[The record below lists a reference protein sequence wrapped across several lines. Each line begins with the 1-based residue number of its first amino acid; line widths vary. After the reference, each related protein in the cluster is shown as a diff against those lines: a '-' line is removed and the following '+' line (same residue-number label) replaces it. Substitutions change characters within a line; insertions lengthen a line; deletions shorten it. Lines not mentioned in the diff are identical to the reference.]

1 MARQGGESAP
11 RDAPTHREGRF
22 QGAGDLQLY
31 YQSWHPEGAARATLV
46 IVHGIGEHSG
56 RYMNVVHYLVP
67 RGYAVYGFDHRGHGR
82 SPGQRGHIN
91 DWSEYREDVDA
102 FLRMV
107 RSREGERPLFVFG
120 HSLGALIV
128 LEFVLRRPDGL
139 RGVIIS
145 GAPIEPVGVAK
156 PYLVALARLLSRL
169 WPRFSLSTRLDTP
182 AISRDPAVVHAYRTD
197 PLVHRT
203 ATARWGTECLAAIA
217 WVKAHAA
224 ELHVPILLLHGGA
237 DRLNSPDGTARFFA
251 QITHPD
257 KTMHIYPGAFHEPHN
272 DVHREEVLRD
282 IAQWLQA
289 RVPPHP
295 PAA

>member
-1 MARQGGESAP
+1 MANWADVSAP
-11 RDAPTHREGRF
+11 RTALTHREGRF
-22 QGAGDLQLY
+22 LGAGHLELY
-31 YQSWHPEGAARATLV
+31 WQSWSADGAARATLA

-56 RYMNVVHYLVP
+56 RYMNVVHHLVP

-82 SPGQRGHIN
+82 SPGQRGHID

-107 RSREGERPLFVFG
+107 RGREGDRPLFVFG

-128 LEFVLRRPDGL
+128 LEYVLRRPDGL

-145 GAPIEPVGVAK
+145 GAPLEPVGVAK
-156 PYLVALARLLSRL
+156 PHLVALARLLSRV

-182 AISRDPAVVHAYRTD
+182 AISRDPAVVHDYRTD

-217 WVKAHAA
+217 WVKAHPAA
-224 ELHVPILLLHGGA
+224 LRVPVLLLHGGA
-237 DRLNSPDGTARFFA
+237 DRLNAPEGTARFFA
-251 QITHPD
+251 QVTHPD
-257 KTMHIYPGAFHEPHN
+257 KTMRIYPDAFHELHN
-272 DVHREEVLRD
+272 DPSREQVLRD
-282 IAQWLQA
+282 VEGWLEQ
-289 RVPPHP
+289 RLEPTHI
-295 PAA
+295 